1 MTTTIGI
8 TEEDR
13 DMLVEGLEDTI
24 SCLENELELTGGG
37 FGDPNE
43 ENGVLAR
50 IKSRNEL
57 ADFLRGL
64 GF

>member
-8 TEEDR
+8 TKEDR

-24 SCLENELELTGGG
+24 SCLENELELIRGG

-43 ENGVLAR
+43 ENGILAR
-50 IKSRNEL
+50 IRRRREL
-57 ADFLRGL
+57 ADFFKGL